1 LFSILV
7 SKLFQINHMRQRW
20 FLISVVFVST
30 LLLNSECIFAQDS
43 AIVKGK
49 VTNKRDEPVL
59 GATVRILAQDSTGLL
74 LAYAFSNKDGL
85 YEVNFARAKGQQ
97 VCIQI
102 SSLGYQTINYMA
114 SKNQPISSIDFQLL
128 DAANDLPT
136 VLVKSAIPIIRKGDT
151 TNYNVQ
157 SFAKGNEQTI
167 ANLLQRLPGLQVSD
181 NGRLSFNGK
190 EISRVL
196 IEGDDLFENNYETLI
211 NNTGTSGLSKIS
223 VIENYKD
230 TTNLSSRFSGSGETV
245 LNLGYTSGKKR
256 TYGDVSAFSGLPL
269 STYELKS
276 SSVSFSKSIKLVTN
290 LNRNTN
296 GTLSKHISN
305 TSQDLSNIQKF
316 EQSALYSGPPVQFT
330 ESSPR
335 NIANNRLFYNNS
347 ALYSG
352 NIKMRFSPKF
362 SVKSIVKI
370 IDDAFSQ
377 TQRREI
383 NYLTNQSVIA
393 FQEKNLLRKKDKSL
407 SIENELDWKPS
418 SKIQSKLSFDISNI
432 RNHGLQMNE
441 INGKST
447 NQHNSFTNESYFISS
462 HTSFLTGINHS
473 LSLHLQANKKSFDN
487 PFFTNNLLVDD
498 FFTQPIARYKSLQ
511 QDFLGKHQ
519 TQSADMQF
527 NLKKGAFSH
536 TIAAS
541 YILHTLDAQNGL
553 QLFNTDSINPVASHQ
568 DFALKNIYRQRNYG
582 IRYALGYQVSRSL
595 QASFTSSLEVLNIS
609 ASGLQDRKQI
619 FSPGINFQQKINTKS
634 LWIGS
639 LQMNPIY
646 PRLLNLSSNYF
657 LTTANSVSK
666 GTSLL
671 NITNRFII
679 NTSYLFFDPIQSGI
693 IGQLSLNYS
702 NNPLT
707 YLQNVNFSGNLIV
720 NEHVVSNEAN
730 RFTTVTARVE
740 KKFYKSNSWIIL
752 TSNFTDGKVYGLA
765 KSIINKNDVRFFKQ
779 DLQIKYEVSNYLN
792 IRSGLTY
799 QQQVQENKQGG
810 LGKFTN
816 ADIIGKLQLEANYCK
831 SIYFDF
837 SLESISNKTERLKP
851 VNILFADI
859 QLRFINK
866 HQLSYFLGCKNIFN
880 QKDLRFSSASA
891 IQTNILAF
899 NLFERYFSAGLAVK
913 F

>member
-1 LFSILV
+1 
-7 SKLFQINHMRQRW
+7 
-20 FLISVVFVST
+20 
-30 LLLNSECIFAQDS
+30 
-43 AIVKGK
+43 
-49 VTNKRDEPVL
+49 
-59 GATVRILAQDSTGLL
+59 
-74 LAYAFSNKDGL
+74 
-85 YEVNFARAKGQQ
+85 
-97 VCIQI
+97 
-102 SSLGYQTINYMA
+102 
-114 SKNQPISSIDFQLL
+114 
-128 DAANDLPT
+128 
-136 VLVKSAIPIIRKGDT
+136 
-151 TNYNVQ
+151 
-157 SFAKGNEQTI
+157 
-167 ANLLQRLPGLQVSD
+167 
-181 NGRLSFNGK
+181 
-190 EISRVL
+190 
-196 IEGDDLFENNYETLI
+196 
-211 NNTGTSGLSKIS
+211 
-223 VIENYKD
+223 
-230 TTNLSSRFSGSGETV
+230 
-245 LNLGYTSGKKR
+245 
-256 TYGDVSAFSGLPL
+256 
-269 STYELKS
+269 
-276 SSVSFSKSIKLVTN
+276 
-290 LNRNTN
+290 
-296 GTLSKHISN
+296 
-305 TSQDLSNIQKF
+305 
-316 EQSALYSGPPVQFT
+316 
-330 ESSPR
+330 
-335 NIANNRLFYNNS
+335 
-347 ALYSG
+347 
-352 NIKMRFSPKF
+352 MRFSPKF